1 MIDISNKQVN
11 DYGEHSSDQND
22 NYDKLHEFGL

>member
-1 MIDISNKQVN
+1 MIDISNNQVN
-11 DYGEHSSDQND
+11 DYGEQSSDQND